1 MLPSLLDELAQSM
14 SGVNITLLS
23 SFRGVLLELDFQAH
37 VWRVFD
43 STQKGAAVIALD
55 SKQKGAAVIALDS
68 DTEADD
74 KDYDEGEEDDSTED
88 DGDLCREAFSAT
100 SNGGSSADTCRP

>member
-1 MLPSLLDELAQSM
+1 M

-43 STQKGAAVIALD
+43 ST
-55 SKQKGAAVIALDS
+55 QKGAAVIALDS